1 MADPR
6 RTPAKRKS
14 NTTVR
19 KVIPITEN
27 KDGEETKKNVEEEPA
42 ARENSGTAEESA
54 GEVAMDE
61 EAREENRRLQ
71 EKLLRLQAEFDNY
84 RKRQARD
91 FRRLCS
97 QGKRDLIVELLAV
110 LDNYHRAEKLVEEG
124 GHSVEE
130 IAGGLMKTSEQL
142 ISILSQEGLEELE
155 VEPEDAFDPNVH
167 EAMLAED
174 REGLDRDTVLEV
186 FQKGYRLGNDLL
198 RPARVKVGRST
209 GDPEGNTTEKEGE
222 EGSE

>member
-14 NTTVR
+14 STSVR
-19 KVIPITEN
+19 KVIPITN
-27 KDGEETKKNVEEEPA
+27 MKSGEEPKKKAEEDPAVEETSE
-42 ARENSGTAEESA
+42 TAEVPA
-54 GEVAMDE
+54 DEVAVDE

-71 EKLLRLQAEFDNY
+71 EKLMRLQAEFDNY

-142 ISILSQEGLEELE
+142 ISILNQEGLKELG
-155 VEPEDAFDPNVH
+155 VEPDDDFDPNIH

-186 FQKGYRLGNDLL
+186 FQKGYRLGNELL
-198 RPARVKVGRST
+198 RPARVKVGKST
-209 GDPEGNTTEKEGE
+209 GDADKEEGE

>member
-14 NTTVR
+14 STSVR
-19 KVIPITEN
+19 KVIPITAKKNREEP
-27 KDGEETKKNVEEEPA
+27 EETVKEEPA
-42 ARENSGTAEESA
+42 PEEAFETSEEPA
-54 GEVAMDE
+54 DEAAVDE

-71 EKLLRLQAEFDNY
+71 EKLMRLQAEFDNY

-110 LDNYHRAEKLVEEG
+110 LDNYHRAEKLVDEG

-130 IAGGLMKTSEQL
+130 IANGLMKTSEQL
-142 ISILSQEGLEELE
+142 TSILAQEGLKELG
-155 VEPEDAFDPNVH
+155 VQPDDPFDPNIH

-186 FQKGYRLGNDLL
+186 FQKGYRLGSELL
-198 RPARVKVGRST
+198 RPARVKVGKSIV
-209 GDPEGNTTEKEGE
+209 DIDKEGGE